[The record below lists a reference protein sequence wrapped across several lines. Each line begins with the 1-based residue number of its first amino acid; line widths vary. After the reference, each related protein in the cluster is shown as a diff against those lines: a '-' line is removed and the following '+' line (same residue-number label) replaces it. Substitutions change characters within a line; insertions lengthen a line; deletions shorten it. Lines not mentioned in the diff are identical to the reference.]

1 MEVVEKKVFYWNP
14 GMEECSK
21 DAPEK
26 EQEFG
31 GVVYMYTDNEK
42 LFDMERIHH
51 MDRTAES
58 QHSWHQKLILGEDPN
73 TDKTWTADDFTFDG
87 TTITGFSESG
97 IEKRKDNTD
106 LVLPNKNPDGEYV
119 TAIADYTGNGNN
131 GMFATADE
139 KFTSVTLPAKLER
152 LVQKFSQTAVLRRL
166 NFQRH

>member
-1 MEVVEKKVFYWNP
+1 
-14 GMEECSK
+14 
-21 DAPEK
+21 
-26 EQEFG
+26 
-31 GVVYMYTDNEK
+31 MYTDNEK

-73 TDKTWTADDFTFDG
+73 ADKTWTADDFTFDG

-119 TAIADYTGNGNN
+119 TAIADYIGNGNN

-166 NFQRH
+166 NFQKH